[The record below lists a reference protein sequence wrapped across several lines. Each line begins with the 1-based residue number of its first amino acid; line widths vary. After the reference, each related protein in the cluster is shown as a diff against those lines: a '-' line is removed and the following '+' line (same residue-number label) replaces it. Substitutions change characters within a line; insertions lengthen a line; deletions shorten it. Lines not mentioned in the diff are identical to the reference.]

1 MRNLRPCLS
10 LAVAGALVAA
20 HGCTDD
26 GAVNADS
33 SLRVINQ
40 TDTVIAELYL
50 TDLGS
55 HRWGP
60 DLLRDS
66 VLPPAEELELDVT
79 CGRFDAKF
87 VDEDGASCEIP
98 NVDLCANDATWVIRE
113 NSCTVFAVA
122 RPPRPLAAAAPVARA
137 MVPSK
142 PKSAAGRDPDR
153 ARAIGDFPMPAH
165 LMRSA
170 GYPALRA
177 VARG

>member
-26 GAVNADS
+26 GSVNADS

-50 TDLGS
+50 TDVGS

-60 DLLRDS
+60 DLLRDN
-66 VLPPAEELELDVT
+66 VLPPSEELELEVT

-87 VDEDGASCEIP
+87 VDEDGTPCEIP

-113 NSCTVFAVA
+113 DSCIVFGMA
-122 RPPRPLAAAAPVARA
+122 RQPRPLTTAAPIARA
-137 MVPSK
+137 AIASK

-153 ARAIGDFPMPAH
+153 ARRIGDFPMPAE
-165 LMRSA
+165 LTRSA
-170 GYPALRA
+170 GYPVLRA